1 MVNPLDEIGGSK
13 EVKKHLHTIAGAL
26 RWAIEESGGE
36 IFFHREGTGKMFPT
50 REEQQQAMDS
60 CPQCHPEL
68 RKEAQERRAKALE
81 EKE

>member
-1 MVNPLDEIGGSK
+1 MEKEEQDKLDNAPGVH
-13 EVKKHLHTIAGAL
+13 EVKKHLYAIAGAL

-50 REEQQQAMDS
+50 RAEQEEAQRT

-68 RKEAQERRAKALE
+68 RKRMKTI
-81 EKE
+81 